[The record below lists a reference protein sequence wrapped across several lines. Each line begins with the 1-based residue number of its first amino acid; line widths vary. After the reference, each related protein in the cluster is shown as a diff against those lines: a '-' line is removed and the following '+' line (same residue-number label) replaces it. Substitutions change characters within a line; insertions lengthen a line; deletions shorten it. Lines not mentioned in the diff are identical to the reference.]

1 MKTSNLFLFLICTVT
16 CVYSCGSKSRA
27 TQNSVQNSDYSFFV
41 LNDASRM
48 GSVEILINPNADTVK
63 KYIPTGEYNSAINA
77 FLVQKNDSNLLID
90 AGLGNNLVE
99 NLKSY
104 GVTPEQINAVL
115 VTHGHGDHIGG
126 LVGKGTVA
134 VFPNADLYINRV
146 EYDYWNNN
154 GNALF
159 AQVVQAYKNRLIIF
173 DIADEGNTII
183 SGVKA
188 IAAYGHTPGH
198 TMYLAG
204 AGEKQ
209 TLFWGDITHVMPIQM
224 PHPEQSVS
232 YDVNPEQAAQTRQKV
247 FEFVVE
253 NNLTVAGMH
262 IPLPAVGKIEKEA
275 QGFRFISE
283 N

>member
-1 MKTSNLFLFLICTVT
+1 MT
-16 CVYSCGSKSRA
+16 CSYSCGSKSKT
-27 TQNSVQNSDYSFFV
+27 TQNSMQNADYKFFV
-41 LNDASRM
+41 LNDASRT
-48 GSVEILINPNADTVK
+48 GSVDILINPNSDTLK
-63 KYIPTGEYNSAINA
+63 KYIPTGEYNSAINS

-90 AGLGNNLVE
+90 AGLGNKLVE
-99 NLKSY
+99 NLKNY
-104 GVTPEQINAVL
+104 GLTPEKINAVL
-115 VTHGHGDHIGG
+115 ITHGHGDHIGG
-126 LVGKGTVA
+126 LTGKDAVA

-146 EYDYWNNN
+146 EYDYWHNN
-154 GNALF
+154 GNVLF
-159 AQVVQAYKNRLIIF
+159 ARIVQAYRNRLIIF
-173 DIADEGNTII
+173 DINDKEKTII
-183 SGVKA
+183 SGIKA

-209 TLFWGDITHVMPIQM
+209 ILFWGDITHVMPIQM

-232 YDVNPEQAAQTRQKV
+232 YDVNPEEAAQTRQKV
-247 FEFVVE
+247 FEFVLE

-262 IPLPAVGKIEKEA
+262 IPLPAVGKIKKET